1 MRGIVIC
8 ISLENKNASSEMI
21 STKIVLSLWRSFLL
35 RSRNPTTTTANVIW
49 FQFLALLLA
58 IFTKRFFLGCRIFK
72 YDEVYNFL
80 AKKVAKF
87 CNDTQTEHGRRNV
100 KKYW

>member
-1 MRGIVIC
+1 MEVFFIKVKKSDYYC
-8 ISLENKNASSEMI
+8 KCYLVSVFSL
-21 STKIVLSLWRSFLL
+21 
-35 RSRNPTTTTANVIW
+35 TAGD
-49 FQFLALLLA
+49 FHQA
-58 IFTKRFFLGCRIFK
+58 FFLGCRIFK